1 MTSFQANGTVKP
13 NQISS
18 QVKCLMTVQDI
29 IFSQVKCLMIV
40 QDVITIQVKCLMTV
54 QDVIY
59 SQVKCLMTVQDVISS
74 QVKCL
79 MTVQDVISSQ
89 VGMIRTIFIW
99 ILMTQWLARNSRT
112 FLVFFQV
119 MDVYIPLSN
128 LFKYGWQW
136 LFIDSPLRV
145 SLCHF
150 KLGYGQILGE
160 VLVSG

>member
-18 QVKCLMTVQDI
+18 QVKCLTTVQ
-29 IFSQVKCLMIV
+29 
-40 QDVITIQVKCLMTV
+40 
-54 QDVIY
+54 Y
-59 SQVKCLMTVQDVISS
+59 VISS

-79 MTVQDVISSQ
+79 MTNQDVISTQ
-89 VGMIRTIFIW
+89 LGMIISIVIW
-99 ILMTQWLARNSRT
+99 ILMTQWLARNSRH

-128 LFKYGWQW
+128 LFKYGWEW
-136 LFIDSPLRV
+136 LFIYNPFRV

-150 KLGYGQILGE
+150 KLGYGKIWGE
-160 VLVSG
+160 ALVSG